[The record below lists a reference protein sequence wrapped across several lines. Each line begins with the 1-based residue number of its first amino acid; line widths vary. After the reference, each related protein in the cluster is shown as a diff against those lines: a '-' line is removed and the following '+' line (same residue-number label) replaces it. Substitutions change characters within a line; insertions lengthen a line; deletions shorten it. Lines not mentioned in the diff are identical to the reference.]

1 MKKLILSICL
11 IVLSSL
17 LFAGNGNSD
26 AEKNSTKLIS
36 GKVIDKSSGEEIAGA
51 AIKIGDQIFYSDL
64 NGNFSANVTV
74 TKTEAEAAVS
84 FISYQEAKVNI
95 NPFSYTPL
103 VIELVQQ

>member
-11 IVLSSL
+11 IVLSNL
-17 LFAGNGNSD
+17 MFAGNGNSD
-26 AEKNSTKLIS
+26 AEKNSSKLIS

-51 AIKIGDQIFYSDL
+51 AIKIGDQIIYSDL
-64 NGNFSANVTV
+64 NGNFSANVQV
-74 TKTEAEAAVS
+74 AKTEAAVS

>member
-11 IVLSSL
+11 IVLSNL
-17 LFAGNGNSD
+17 IFAGNGNSD
-26 AEKNSTKLIS
+26 AEKNSSKLIS

-51 AIKIGDQIFYSDL
+51 AIKIGDQVFYSDL
-64 NGNFSANVTV
+64 NGNFSANVQV
-74 TKTEAEAAVS
+74 TKTEAAVS

>member
-11 IVLSSL
+11 IALSNL
-17 LFAGNGNSD
+17 MFAGNGNSD
-26 AEKNSTKLIS
+26 AEKNSSKLIS

-51 AIKIGDQIFYSDL
+51 AIKIGDQIIYSDL
-64 NGNFSANVTV
+64 NGNFSANVQV
-74 TKTEAEAAVS
+74 TKTEAAVS

>member
-11 IVLSSL
+11 IVLSNL
-17 LFAGNGNSD
+17 IFAGNGNSD
-26 AEKNSTKLIS
+26 AEKNSNKLIS

-51 AIKIGDQIFYSDL
+51 AIKIGDQVFYSDL
-64 NGNFSANVTV
+64 NGNFSANVQV
-74 TKTEAEAAVS
+74 TKTEAAVS

>member
-11 IVLSSL
+11 IVLSNL
-17 LFAGNGNSD
+17 MFAGNGNSD
-26 AEKNSTKLIS
+26 AEKNSSKLIS

-51 AIKIGDQIFYSDL
+51 AIKIGDQVIYSDL
-64 NGNFSANVTV
+64 NGNFSANVQV
-74 TKTEAEAAVS
+74 TKTEAAIS
-84 FISYQEAKVNI
+84 FISYLEAKVNI